1 MTSQFSVDGFLVL
14 GHDVDRYSADD
25 TIPIWDKYGFEK
37 MQSFS
42 GAMSQLNF
50 WRQWIPDTQI
60 KDMAFCKGTFVSNKI
75 AFWRHEKVRYTFVNV
90 TELITIRLNECVRFP
105 SYPKLTGRKLRKWPR
120 SYKCSCLFTLLVIWC
135 DFFVGIFSWVHRKEK
150 QNQSSSI

>member
-1 MTSQFSVDGFLVL
+1 MDSSNFQQWIHNCSSADGFLVL

-60 KDMAFCKGTFVSNKI
+60 KDMAFCKGTFVSTKI
-75 AFWRHEKVRYTFVNV
+75 AFWKKDTCQCH
-90 TELITIRLNECVRFP
+90 
-105 SYPKLTGRKLRKWPR
+105 
-120 SYKCSCLFTLLVIWC
+120 
-135 DFFVGIFSWVHRKEK
+135 
-150 QNQSSSI
+150 